1 MADSME
7 RSGYNYGITMFLS
20 GLPQVICY
28 LLFNFVVNKI
38 KRKKGLIVSVVVT
51 SVVGLLFIVP
61 FVK

>member
-28 LLFNFVVNKI
+28 LLFNLVVNKI
-38 KRKKGLIVSVVVT
+38 KRKKGLIVSVIVT